1 MRCLYALVGVGL
13 RYTYSVKKKTETHV
27 QNYTL
32 GTTFLLVLTHGIISP
47 KKHTWYYQKYSERK
61 SSRTM
66 GLRLSTSLHD

>member
-32 GTTFLLVLTHGIISP
+32 GTTFLLVLTHGIIRNIPS
-47 KKHTWYYQKYSERK
+47 KKKFENSGTKIINQFA
-61 SSRTM
+61 
-66 GLRLSTSLHD
+66 